1 MQAHT
6 ASDSPR
12 RGRRGRGAYL
22 PDRLGSSLPASA
34 QIGLRRRTPLT
45 PGTVLH
51 PKSAA
56 KQRYKRR
63 VIPRRAGLLC
73 GSKHDKRHIF
83 INARERKAAEF
94 LKCEALRLY
103 LIFPMLS
110 EGIESSVREEK
121 CRCLARGGGARQRPE
136 LLGRLGLGVKQSL
149 ELGKSGGGGRSAL
162 RPGGNSRAW
171 RVDRPPALFS
181 YAEENPRPN
190 EPAYSSSTAEGTGSG
205 EPDRKLNSRRV
216 L

>member
-73 GSKHDKRHIF
+73 GSKHDKRHIL

-121 CRCLARGGGARQRPE
+121 CRCLARGGRSKAAARIAWEARFGCKTVPRVRQVRRRRPICAEAGRE
-136 LLGRLGLGVKQSL
+136 LPSLSGR
-149 ELGKSGGGGRSAL
+149 
-162 RPGGNSRAW
+162 
-171 RVDRPPALFS
+171 
-181 YAEENPRPN
+181 
-190 EPAYSSSTAEGTGSG
+190 
-205 EPDRKLNSRRV
+205 
-216 L
+216 